1 LEAGTPADEPRNI
14 QVIDVVVVESE
25 LGGAFREPLKC
36 DSEGSV
42 YVRGYDAVLRSKIP
56 IRKFDTQKGVR
67 LASFSLDSAPGLEFE
82 TGDEFFV
89 APDGELYWL
98 TATKSERYILT
109 FAKDGTFK
117 GKVKLEFGKPFLP
130 YQLAVFAGGEFL
142 ISGLNPEDPGKKSDK
157 KPFTGIFDKQGRLV
171 KRIALQDDDAIH
183 EAAQRGDSNFTSE
196 LYPGQGNRAVSQGA
210 VVGSS
215 DGNVYLMRRTSPALI
230 YAISPA
236 GTVVRRISVDSGD
249 PALFPMEVHGVEG
262 RLAIMF
268 WNRVTGESL
277 FKIVETQTGDVI
289 ATYANQNLFGF
300 TCYTLPQR
308 FTFLST
314 SKGKLAFAHAE
325 PQ

>member
-1 LEAGTPADEPRNI
+1 MSVPRRCSAAAVVISILLGAAQSQETSQRLEAGTPADEPRNI

-196 LYPGQGNRAVSQGA
+196 LYPGQGNRAVSQDHTGA
-210 VVGSS
+210 VRAQGFHLPS
-215 DGNVYLMRRTSPALI
+215 
-230 YAISPA
+230 
-236 GTVVRRISVDSGD
+236 
-249 PALFPMEVHGVEG
+249 ALFHHYNPSFRRFGHSALGDGLGLLPADHG
-262 RLAIMF
+262 RFSRSFRSLYLPAAFLLAL
-268 WNRVTGESL
+268 R
-277 FKIVETQTGDVI
+277 
-289 ATYANQNLFGF
+289 
-300 TCYTLPQR
+300 
-308 FTFLST
+308 
-314 SKGKLAFAHAE
+314 
-325 PQ
+325 